1 MENKEENVVPETTE
15 NEKSFKYDNL
25 ESANEKIKEMESLI
39 VKHKKEKK
47 ESPEP
52 TGTISEIDIE
62 KKVEEIEFF
71 KSNPDLS
78 EFKDTIKD
86 YTSNK
91 GLTLQEASTLAKS
104 DPTYLN
110 RKKAN
115 DMSIS
120 GGESSS
126 NKKTYK
132 TSDLAKMNQADYN
145 KVMALRDQ
153 KKITILD

>member
-1 MENKEENVVPETTE
+1 MENKEESVTPEVTE
-15 NEKSFKYDNL
+15 NEQSFKYDNL
-25 ESANEKIKEMESLI
+25 ADANNKVKELENLV
-39 VKHKKEKK
+39 VKHKKERK

-52 TGTISEIDIE
+52 TSTVSGIDIE

-71 KSNPDLS
+71 RNNPDLADS
-78 EFKDTIKD
+78 KDKIKD
-86 YTSNK
+86 YTSK
-91 GLTLQEASTLAKS
+91 GLSLQEASTLAKS

-126 NKKTYK
+126 KKTTYSVSELSK
-132 TSDLAKMNQADYN
+132 LNQTDYN
-145 KVMALRDQ
+145 KVMNLRDEW
-153 KKITILD
+153 KVVVK

>member
-1 MENKEENVVPETTE
+1 MEKTEGTVVPETTE

-25 ESANEKIKEMESLI
+25 ESANEKIKEMEKLI
-39 VKHKKEKK
+39 VKHKKENK

-52 TGTISEIDIE
+52 TNTLSEIDIE

-86 YTSNK
+86 YTSK
-91 GLTLQEASTLAKS
+91 GLSLQEASTLAKS
-104 DPTYLN
+104 DPTYIN

-126 NKKTYK
+126 KKTTY
-132 TSDLAKMNQADYN
+132 TSSELAKLSQADYN
-145 KVMALRDQ
+145 KVMDLRDAG
-153 KKITILD
+153 KVTVK